1 MDNQQKHEA
10 LLLQLVSMFQF
21 ASLQHMGKLKNPV
34 SDKVERDLVQA
45 HATID
50 MIEMLHV
57 KMRGNLSPDEEK
69 MFTMLLQELQLN
81 YVDEVS
87 KDQKSPPS
95 GDLSETK
102 AGA

>member
-1 MDNQQKHEA
+1 MEEKQKHEV

-34 SDKVERDLVQA
+34 SDAVERDLVQA

-57 KMRGNLSPDEEK
+57 KMRGNLSTEEEK
-69 MFTMLLQELQLN
+69 MFTMLLQELRLN
-81 YVDEVS
+81 YVDEAS
-87 KDQKSPPS
+87 KDQKAQPT
-95 GDLSETK
+95 GDAAQMK
-102 AGA
+102 ADA

>member
-1 MDNQQKHEA
+1 MEEKQKHEV

-21 ASLQHMGKLKNPV
+21 VSLQHMGKLKNPV

-57 KMRGNLSPDEEK
+57 KMRGNLSSDEEK
-69 MFTMLLQELQLN
+69 MFTMLLQELRLN

-87 KDQKSPPS
+87 KDQKVQPS
-95 GDLSETK
+95 GDSSAEK
-102 AGA
+102 GDA

>member
-1 MDNQQKHEA
+1 MEEKQKHEV

-69 MFTMLLQELQLN
+69 MFTMLLQELRLN

-87 KDQKSPPS
+87 KDQKVQPS
-95 GDLSETK
+95 GDSSSEK
-102 AGA
+102 GDA